1 MLNTSPD
8 MTKLQAIVLAA
19 GKGTRMKSPLP
30 KVLHPLAGKPMLLH
44 VLNNLSKAQIQKAT
58 VIIGYGK
65 DEVRSTVGS
74 YIQESRLAS
83 EISFAVQ
90 EEQKGTGHAVAVS
103 EPYLSSSADFAIVLY
118 GDVPLITPETMIKSY
133 HLLLEE
139 NADGLVISMDL
150 ADPTGYGRIIR
161 DNNNELLK
169 IIEEKDAS
177 ENEKTVREVN
187 TGVFV
192 FRLSV
197 LRTQIHRIE
206 NNNAQGE
213 FYLTDIVELMKNNG
227 YKFIV
232 FRSQNP
238 DEFLGVNSPEQL
250 AYLESRLAQGVF

>member
-1 MLNTSPD
+1 MLKTSPD

-30 KVLHPLAGKPMLLH
+30 KVLHPLAGKPMILH
-44 VLNNLSKAQIQKAT
+44 VLNNLSKSQIQKAI

-65 DEVRSTVGS
+65 DEVRNIVGS
-74 YIQESRLAS
+74 YIQESQFAS

-90 EEQKGTGHAVAVS
+90 EEQNGTGHAVAVA

-118 GDVPLITPETMIKSY
+118 GDVPLITPETMKKSY
-133 HLLLEE
+133 DMLLEQ
-139 NADGLVISMDL
+139 NADGLVISMHL

-161 DNNNELLK
+161 NNKNELLK

-177 ENEKTVREVN
+177 AEEKAVREVN

-192 FRLSV
+192 FRISV
-197 LRTQIHRIE
+197 LRSQIHRIE

-227 YKFIV
+227 NKFVV
-232 FRSQNP
+232 FRSEDP

>member
-103 EPYLSSSADFAIVLY
+103 EPY
-118 GDVPLITPETMIKSY
+118 
-133 HLLLEE
+133 
-139 NADGLVISMDL
+139 
-150 ADPTGYGRIIR
+150 
-161 DNNNELLK
+161 
-169 IIEEKDAS
+169 
-177 ENEKTVREVN
+177 
-187 TGVFV
+187 
-192 FRLSV
+192 
-197 LRTQIHRIE
+197 
-206 NNNAQGE
+206 
-213 FYLTDIVELMKNNG
+213 
-227 YKFIV
+227 
-232 FRSQNP
+232 
-238 DEFLGVNSPEQL
+238 
-250 AYLESRLAQGVF
+250 